1 MNISLKL
8 RKFTYLKSIRI
19 LINGIWKD
27 NPAFGMVLGICIAL
41 AITNRVENA
50 IAMGVGVTFVLI
62 ATGFIISLLRKA
74 IPSRLRI
81 ITYMFTI
88 ASFVIIVDTFLK
100 AFFPVIS
107 KALGPYVGLI
117 ITNCIIMGR
126 AEAFAMKNNVWHSAL
141 DGLACG
147 IGYSYTLISI
157 AVIREVLAF
166 GTILGVRVV
175 SAGWTDWVV
184 MAMAPGAFF
193 VFSIYLWI
201 TRSIAKLESDEGC

>member
-1 MNISLKL
+1 MKLSLKL
-8 RKFTYLKSIRI
+8 RKFSYTKGIRI
-19 LINGIWKD
+19 LIKGLWKD

-41 AITNRVENA
+41 AITNKVENA
-50 IAMGVGVTFVLI
+50 IAMGASVTFVLI
-62 ATGFIISLLRKA
+62 ATGFIISMLRKV

-81 ITYMFTI
+81 ITYMFTV
-88 ASFVIIVDTFLK
+88 ASFVIIVDIFLK
-100 AFFPVIS
+100 AYFPVIS

-126 AEAFAMKNNVWHSAL
+126 AEAFAMKNNIWYSAL

-147 IGYSYTLISI
+147 IGYSYTLIAISI
-157 AVIREVLAF
+157 VRETLAF
-166 GTILGVRVV
+166 GTILGARVTPL
-175 SAGWTDWVV
+175 GWTNWVV

-201 TRSIAKLESDEGC
+201 TRTIAKIEPEKGC

>member
-1 MNISLKL
+1 MSILNTLKKL
-8 RKFTYLKSIRI
+8 TYAKGVRI
-19 LINGIWKD
+19 LLNGVWKD

-50 IAMGVGVTFVLI
+50 IAMGAGVSFVLV
-62 ATGFIISLLRKA
+62 ATSFIISSLRNI

-81 ITYMFTI
+81 ITYMLVI
-88 ASFVIIVDTFLK
+88 SSFVIIVDNLLK
-100 AFFPVIS
+100 AYFPVIS

-126 AEAFAMKNNVWHSAL
+126 AEAFAMKNNVLYSAL

-147 IGYSYTLISI
+147 IGYTSTLILLA
-157 AVIREVLAF
+157 AVRETLAF
-166 GTILGVRVV
+166 GTVLGIAVTP
-175 SAGWTDWVV
+175 AGWTNWVV
-184 MAMAPGAFF
+184 LAMPPGAFF

-201 TRSIAKLESDEGC
+201 TRTIAKIETDCGG